1 MKNNKKT
8 SLKKEKLMGNKIKDR
23 NRTFNNSI
31 KSITYK
37 EEEFKSNDINNDNM
51 VEGRNA
57 VIEILKSDKT
67 IESIYVSKGNISGS
81 INTIIKMA
89 KEKGVIIKEVDRKKL
104 DSMSNT
110 NAHQGVI
117 AVTTPFEYSTINE
130 ILQYAKE
137 KSEDPFII
145 ILDELED
152 PHNMGA
158 IIRTAEVCGVHGII
172 IPKRRNVGI
181 TPIVYKTS
189 VGAVEYMKIAKVT
202 NLNACIEE
210 LKEKGIWIY
219 GADMHGREYCYQ
231 TNLRGPIGLVIGSE
245 GRGISKGTKEKCDAL
260 IKIPMAGQI
269 NSLNA
274 SIAAAIVMYE
284 TLKQRLNK
292 E

>member
-8 SLKKEKLMGNKIKDR
+8 SLKRERPVGNTIKEN
-23 NRTFNNSI
+23 NRDFNSSV
-31 KSITYK
+31 KSITQRNEESKHK
-37 EEEFKSNDINNDNM
+37 ELNNDNI

-67 IESIYVSKGNISGS
+67 IEAIYISKGNVSGS
-81 INTIIKMA
+81 INTVLKLA

-117 AVTTPFEYSTINE
+117 AITTPFKYSTLDD
-130 ILQYAKE
+130 ILKYAKE
-137 KSEDPFII
+137 KEEDPFII

-172 IPKRRNVGI
+172 IPKRRSVGI

-189 VGAVEYMKIAKVT
+189 VGAVEHMKIAKVT
-202 NLNACIEE
+202 NINVCIEE
-210 LKEKGIWIY
+210 LKEHGVWIY
-219 GADMHGREYCYQ
+219 GADMHGKEYCYE

-260 IKIPMAGQI
+260 IKIPMVGQI

-274 SIAAAIVMYE
+274 SIAGAIIMYE

-292 E
+292 